1 MKRLLIVDDHAVVRH
16 GLKLACEHNV
26 FEVVATLPTIAEA
39 RSAIAALNPQ
49 IVVVDINLPDGSGF
63 ELIQWIRKIN
73 NSLPIVVLSLN
84 DSPEYVRAAR
94 SSGANAYVVK
104 SAPIEELIAAIQF
117 AISSPHSFSSK
128 VKASTYEFALTA
140 REFDVLALIDKGF
153 SNLEISV
160 QLHISLSTV
169 KTHVSS
175 ILQKLS
181 ANNRVAAL
189 KVARDTGLLT

>member
-16 GLKLACEHNV
+16 GLKLACEQNG
-26 FEVVATLPTIAEA
+26 FEVVATLPTISEA

-94 SSGANAYVVK
+94 SSGANAYIVK

-140 REFDVLALIDKGF
+140 REFDVLALMDKGF
-153 SNLEISV
+153 SNLQISA

-181 ANNRVAAL
+181 ANNRVAAI

>member
-16 GLKLACEHNV
+16 GLKLACEHNG

-49 IVVVDINLPDGSGF
+49 IVVADINLPDGSGF

-140 REFDVLALIDKGF
+140 REFDVLALMDKGF
-153 SNLEISV
+153 SNLQISV

>member
-16 GLKLACEHNV
+16 GLKLACEHNG
-26 FEVVATLPTIAEA
+26 FQVVASLPTIAEA

-104 SAPIEELIAAIQF
+104 SAPIEELIAAKKVDRLELSVTSVTAGEDQVDF
-117 AISSPHSFSSK
+117 KNTLESLVDRDRVFFSDD
-128 VKASTYEFALTA
+128 VK
-140 REFDVLALIDKGF
+140 
-153 SNLEISV
+153 NL
-160 QLHISLSTV
+160 
-169 KTHVSS
+169 
-175 ILQKLS
+175 
-181 ANNRVAAL
+181 
-189 KVARDTGLLT
+189 

>member
-16 GLKLACEHNV
+16 GLKLACEQNG
-26 FEVVATLPTIAEA
+26 FEVVATLPTISEA

-140 REFDVLALIDKGF
+140 REFDVLALMDKGF
-153 SNLEISV
+153 SNLQISA

-181 ANNRVAAL
+181 ANNRVAAI

>member
-16 GLKLACEHNV
+16 GLKLACEHNG
-26 FEVVATLPTIAEA
+26 FEVVATLPTITEA

-94 SSGANAYVVK
+94 SSGANAYIVK

-140 REFDVLALIDKGF
+140 REFDVLALMDKGF
-153 SNLEISV
+153 SNLQISV

>member
-16 GLKLACEHNV
+16 GLKLACEQNG
-26 FEVVATLPTIAEA
+26 FEVVATLPTISEA

-94 SSGANAYVVK
+94 SSGANAYIVK

-140 REFDVLALIDKGF
+140 REFDVLALMDKGF
-153 SNLEISV
+153 SNLQISA

-181 ANNRVAAL
+181 ANNRVTAL

>member
-16 GLKLACEHNV
+16 GLKLACEDNG
-26 FEVVATLPTIAEA
+26 FEVVAALPTISEA
-39 RSAIAALNPQ
+39 RSAIAALNPH

-94 SSGANAYVVK
+94 SSGANAYVIK

-140 REFDVLALIDKGF
+140 REFDVLALMDKGF
-153 SNLEISV
+153 SNLQIST

>member
-16 GLKLACEHNV
+16 GLKLACEHNG

-84 DSPEYVRAAR
+84 DSPESVRAAR

-140 REFDVLALIDKGF
+140 REFDVLALMDKGF
-153 SNLEISV
+153 SNLQISV

>member
-16 GLKLACEHNV
+16 GLKLACEHNG
-26 FEVVATLPTIAEA
+26 FQVVASLPTIAEA

-84 DSPEYVRAAR
+84 DSPEYVRAAC

-117 AISSPHSFSSK
+117 AINSPQSFSSK
-128 VKASTYEFALTA
+128 VKASSYEFALTA
-140 REFDVLALIDKGF
+140 REFDVLALMDKGF
-153 SNLEISV
+153 SNLQISV

-181 ANNRVAAL
+181 AHNRVAAL

>member
-1 MKRLLIVDDHAVVRH
+1 MKRLLIVDDHAVVRP
-16 GLKLACEHNV
+16 GLKLACEHNG

-94 SSGANAYVVK
+94 SSGANAYVIK
-104 SAPIEELIAAIQF
+104 SAPIDELIAAIQF

-140 REFDVLALIDKGF
+140 REFDVLALMDKGF
-153 SNLEISV
+153 SNLQISA

>member
-16 GLKLACEHNV
+16 GLKLACEQNG
-26 FEVVATLPTIAEA
+26 FEVVATLPTISEA

-94 SSGANAYVVK
+94 SSGANAYIVK

-128 VKASTYEFALTA
+128 VKASKYEFALTA
-140 REFDVLALIDKGF
+140 REFDVLALMDKGF
-153 SNLEISV
+153 SNLQISA

-181 ANNRVAAL
+181 ANNRVAAI